1 MKSKL
6 LVFVIILVTLSPN
19 FIESQVLNYN
29 NNRIAISADGNNQ
42 ADNHPEARWPR
53 ADPDDW
59 GGTPAALAILA
70 KVSKQNKLVHFSYN
84 NFIDAPK
91 HTTETNYMA
100 DGVDGAIKR
109 WGYDASCFFDVP
121 ENPDAA
127 ITHLASEI
135 SKSTAQN
142 PLYFI
147 HMGPSEFFYLA
158 IKQVIEQGNTES
170 LNDLYV
176 ISHSGYN
183 DNHLRRKAHH
193 TMKEAIS
200 LSGNRIKYKKI
211 KDQNACDIPEKLWC
225 SGANFTHFYW
235 MRDHNDESIQWIYS
249 RMHFHPDRKGAD
261 ISDAGMVYYLLFN
274 DENGN
279 LTKLKSLF
287 SDGITIKN
295 QIEEKNGLLVFE
307 AERFKLKGQWKMGY
321 NSNASKS
328 KYIYY
333 NGPNAYEEVNMH
345 NKISYSFKINNP
357 GEYTVKWT
365 MRQPEGERGT
375 DKGNDAY
382 IYLSDDMGSAGDIN
396 ILHYE
401 KFYGRSGNEFVLN
414 GVLEVHDL
422 GHKWLTAKFP
432 SAGEYT
438 INLVGRSKGL
448 QIDRIVMFKDIDI
461 EEVENI
467 IKNIS
472 ETVR

>member
-6 LVFVIILVTLSPN
+6 ITLSVVLLILVPN
-19 FIESQVLNYN
+19 DLESQALNYN

-59 GGTPAALAILA
+59 GGTPAALAIIA
-70 KVSKQNKLVHFSYN
+70 KLSKQDKLVHFSYN

-100 DGVDGAIKR
+100 DGVNGAIKR
-109 WGYDASCFFDVP
+109 WNYDASHFFDVP

-127 ITHLASEI
+127 IIHLAAEI
-135 SKSTAQN
+135 SKSTLQN

-158 IKQVIEQGNTES
+158 IKQVIEQGNPES
-170 LNDLYV
+170 LNHLYV

-193 TMKEAIS
+193 TMEEAIN
-200 LSGNRIKYKKI
+200 LSGNRVKYKKI

-225 SGANFTHFYW
+225 SGTNFTPFYW
-235 MRDHNDESIQWIYS
+235 MRDHNDESIQWLYS

-261 ISDAGMVYYLLFN
+261 ISDAGMVYYLLFD
-274 DENGN
+274 DEDGN
-279 LTKLKSLF
+279 TSKLKSLF
-287 SDGITIKN
+287 SNGIIVN
-295 QIEEKNGLLVFE
+295 NIIEESNGLLIFE
-307 AERFKLKGQWKMGY
+307 AERIKLQGAWKLGFDI
-321 NSNASKS
+321 NASNG

-333 NGPNAYEEVNMH
+333 DGPNAYKNVDLTH
-345 NKISYSFKINNP
+345 NISYNFKINNP

-375 DKGNDAY
+375 DKGNDVY
-382 IYLSDDMGSAGDIN
+382 IYLSDDVGYAGSKKLSN
-396 ILHYE
+396 YE
-401 KFYGRSGNEFVLN
+401 KFYSRSGNEFVLH
-414 GVLEVHDL
+414 GVVEVHEL

-432 SAGEYT
+432 SAGQYT
-438 INLVGRSKGL
+438 INIIGRSKGL
-448 QIDRIVMFKDIDI
+448 QIDRIIMFKDIDI
-461 EEVENI
+461 EEAENI